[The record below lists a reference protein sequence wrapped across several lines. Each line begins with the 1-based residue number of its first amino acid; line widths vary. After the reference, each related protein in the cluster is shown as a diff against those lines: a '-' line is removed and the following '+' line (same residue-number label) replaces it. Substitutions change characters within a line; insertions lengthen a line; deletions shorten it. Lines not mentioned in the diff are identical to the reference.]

1 MHNATS
7 TAEAF
12 APHFASP
19 LPSASYPS
27 YHVHRADLV
36 PGMSD
41 KVLSLVAP
49 LVVYWAFSLFFHLL
63 DSLNW
68 EPLERHR
75 IHEPDE
81 VKTKNRVTP
90 REVVKAVVLQQ
101 VIQTVVGFVWLVS
114 DEEIVDPAGDLN
126 GLGRTVAKVVVGA
139 AGTRAGGEW
148 MAKHGQRATEIVY
161 WWVWPTVQ
169 MAFAFFVLDGWQYM
183 MHRTAHQVTFLYRT
197 VHSWHHRLYVPYAYG
212 ALYNHPLEGFA
223 LDTCGSGLAHAMAGL
238 STRQAV
244 LFFALST
251 LKTVDDHCGFAFPWD
266 PLQHLFGNNADYHDI
281 HHQVAGLKKNYS
293 QPWFISWDI
302 FFNTRMT
309 RAEYQAKLAKRLDD
323 GEVPLNVVNGPNELA
338 APPTSQRD
346 GMALKEKVN

>member
-1 MHNATS
+1 MFNS
-7 TAEAF
+7 SSPAEAF
-12 APHFASP
+12 APHFNSP
-19 LPSASYPS
+19 LPASSYPV

-36 PGMSD
+36 PGMTD

-68 EPLERHR
+68 DALERHR
-75 IHEPDE
+75 IHEPEE

-90 REVVKAVVLQQ
+90 GEVVVAVLLQQ

-114 DEEIVDPAGDLN
+114 DEEVSDPAGDLN
-126 GLGRTVAKVVVGA
+126 AWGRTVAKVVIGA
-139 AGTRAGGEW
+139 AGTRTGGEW
-148 MAKHGQRATEIVY
+148 MAKHGQRATELVY
-161 WWVWPTVQ
+161 WWALPTVQ

-309 RAEYQAKLAKRLDD
+309 RAEFQSKVAKRFED
-323 GEVPLNVVNGPNELA
+323 GEVPPSVVNGPNELA
-338 APPTSQRD
+338 APPTSKRN
-346 GMALKEKVN
+346 GIALKEKVN

>member
-1 MHNATS
+1 MFNS
-7 TAEAF
+7 SSSAEAF
-12 APHFASP
+12 APHFSSP
-19 LPSASYPS
+19 LPASSYPV
-27 YHVHRADLV
+27 YYVHRADLV
-36 PGMSD
+36 PGMTD

-68 EPLERHR
+68 DALERHR
-75 IHEPDE
+75 IHEPEE

-90 REVVKAVVLQQ
+90 GEVVVAVLLQQ

-114 DEEIVDPAGDLN
+114 DEEVSDPAGDLN
-126 GLGRTVAKVVVGA
+126 AWGRTVAKVVIGA
-139 AGTRAGGEW
+139 AGTRTGGEW
-148 MAKHGQRATEIVY
+148 MAKHGQRATELVY
-161 WWVWPTVQ
+161 WWALPTVQ

-309 RAEYQAKLAKRLDD
+309 RAEFQSKVAKRFED
-323 GEVPLNVVNGPNELA
+323 GEVPPSVVNGPNELA
-338 APPTSQRD
+338 APPTSKRN
-346 GMALKEKVN
+346 GIALKEKVN

>member
-1 MHNATS
+1 MFNS
-7 TAEAF
+7 SSPAEAF
-12 APHFASP
+12 APHFNSP
-19 LPSASYPS
+19 LPASSYPV

-36 PGMSD
+36 PGMTD

-68 EPLERHR
+68 DALERHR
-75 IHEPDE
+75 IHEPEE

-90 REVVKAVVLQQ
+90 GEVVVAVLLQQ

-114 DEEIVDPAGDLN
+114 DEEVSDPAGDLN
-126 GLGRTVAKVVVGA
+126 AWGRTVAKVVIGA
-139 AGTRAGGEW
+139 AGTRTGGEW
-148 MAKHGQRATEIVY
+148 MAKHGQRATELVY
-161 WWVWPTVQ
+161 WWALPTVQ
-169 MAFAFFVLDGWQYM
+169 MAFALCVSRSAATLRCPDPKRSDRSFVLDGWQYM

-281 HHQVAGLKKNYS
+281 HRTFLSCVGPRLAL
-293 QPWFISWDI
+293 
-302 FFNTRMT
+302 RMT
-309 RAEYQAKLAKRLDD
+309 
-323 GEVPLNVVNGPNELA
+323 G
-338 APPTSQRD
+338 
-346 GMALKEKVN
+346 